1 MKKTIVVADRD
12 EKVRQAFMTMFSK
25 EQFAF
30 FWASNG
36 KEVEKLAAR
45 MNPDIYLVNI
55 NLPKMSGI
63 EVHRRLQKE
72 GRLYNAS
79 FFFLKDEAA
88 AEPVGIEVDG
98 VIEKPINFFRVYETL
113 TSDDEVIE
121 LTDLVEEKT
130 ESLAARV
137 EDLEMEGP
145 ALNPR
150 PSGAAEEWPQKDEV
164 TKSAASEDPEP
175 QATIGRQLRQA
186 MDGVGG
192 GVCLEGARGAGAAP
206 LQSEARA
213 AVQGSAQS
221 SHARSGREAL
231 RPARPCPDQ
240 LRRRLREADAS
251 GAHRKSDQGRNREI
265 IEGVRCVIDKVY
277 DPKQVEQTWR
287 RYWMEKGY
295 FIAKSK
301 SEKRPFSIVIPPP
314 NVTGVLHMG
323 HALNNTLQDVVVRF
337 KRMSGFNALWL
348 PGTDHAGIATQ
359 NVVERELAKEGLS
372 AESIGRDAFIRKGL
386 GVEGKIGGPHHR
398 AAEALGRFLR
408 LVAGALHHG

>member
-206 LQSEARA
+206 LQSELEQQFKAVLNQAMQEA
-213 AVQGSAQS
+213 AEKL
-221 SHARSGREAL
+221 SGRLAPVLTSYVEDYVKQML
-231 RPARPCPDQ
+231 
-240 LRRRLREADAS
+240 LELTEKVIRE
-251 GAHRKSDQGRNREI
+251 EI
-265 IEGVRCVIDKVY
+265 
-277 DPKQVEQTWR
+277 
-287 RYWMEKGY
+287 EK
-295 FIAKSK
+295 
-301 SEKRPFSIVIPPP
+301 
-314 NVTGVLHMG
+314 L
-323 HALNNTLQDVVVRF
+323 L
-337 KRMSGFNALWL
+337 
-348 PGTDHAGIATQ
+348 
-359 NVVERELAKEGLS
+359 KES
-372 AESIGRDAFIRKGL
+372 AA
-386 GVEGKIGGPHHR
+386 
-398 AAEALGRFLR
+398 
-408 LVAGALHHG
+408 